1 MSKKEK
7 LKKQKEKQDLLK
19 KEIEE
24 QEKLEREEAK
34 LKQSKAAR
42 KMMKKSKGLHPF
54 GEPLYYLILKILMLV
69 PFGYSGFFYGGV
81 LGIGIL
87 GGYIDNKP
95 PMWVAVCII
104 SGAAVIGIGILFSF
118 FKKYIVSA
126 VLIFGGTISFM
137 KSAMY
142 MINKIQEIL
151 NSKSVDTELQNM
163 DKEYMLYYYPI
174 MIISVFAVVLLV
186 DSIIRKIVSKKKLQ
200 LEKDSAP
207 VKSIID

>member
-1 MSKKEK
+1 MSKKER
-7 LKKQKEKQDLLK
+7 LKKEKQKQDLLK

-24 QEKLEREEAK
+24 QEKIEREEARS
-34 LKQSKAAR
+34 KQSKAAK
-42 KMMKKSKGLHPF
+42 KMMKRSKGLYPF
-54 GEPLYYLILKILMLV
+54 GEPLYYIIIKILMLV

-95 PMWVAVCII
+95 PVWVAVCILA
-104 SGAAVIGIGILFSF
+104 GAVVIGVGIIFSF

-137 KSAMY
+137 RSALY
-142 MINKIQEIL
+142 MINKIQDIL
-151 NSKSVDTELQNM
+151 NTKSVDTDLQNM

-174 MIISVFAVVLLV
+174 MIVSVLALVLLV
-186 DSIIRKIVSKKKLQ
+186 DSVIRKILSKKKLQ